1 MVEIGQFKTI
11 AANVSFDGI
20 LLENT
25 VLKKQQATLIITLV
39 ITAGVAIALGYLYSQ
54 AMKKEIRISTL
65 ENNNLNTK

>member
-25 VLKKQQATLIITLV
+25 VLKKQQANLIITLV
-39 ITAGVAIALGYLYSQ
+39 ITAGFAIAFGYLYYQST
-54 AMKKEIRISTL
+54 KKEIRISIP
-65 ENNNLNTK
+65 ENNNLKKK